1 MAKQSCGQP
10 EAVAN
15 VDSSVA
21 SGDLRMTQGEGLPGG
36 IRFSPWS
43 PESPRETFETC
54 SGLRM
59 TTHGALFDPLVVLLK
74 GHGPILFLG
83 TVL

>member
-21 SGDLRMTQGEGLPGG
+21 SGDLRMT
-36 IRFSPWS
+36 
-43 PESPRETFETC
+43 
-54 SGLRM
+54 
-59 TTHGALFDPLVVLLK
+59 THNALFDPLVVLLK
-74 GHGPILFLG
+74 GHGPHPFL
-83 TVL
+83 